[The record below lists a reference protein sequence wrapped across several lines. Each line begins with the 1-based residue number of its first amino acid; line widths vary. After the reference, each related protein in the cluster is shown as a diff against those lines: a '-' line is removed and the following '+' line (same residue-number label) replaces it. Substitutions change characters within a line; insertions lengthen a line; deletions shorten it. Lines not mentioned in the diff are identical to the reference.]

1 MSGQAAGRGR
11 VLLVD
16 QWVAEWVTRH
26 GGAAGPRRNPARAT
40 LKARCPLGRHDH
52 HRGYG
57 QGGDEGADS
66 GCVNDV
72 WWSED
77 GREWHEVE
85 GSPWPA
91 RHAASVWVH
100 QGSLWMAAGSRTDI
114 ANGCRSDVWRLRKEA
129 SL

>member
-1 MSGQAAGRGR
+1 MG
-11 VLLVD
+11 
-16 QWVAEWVTRH
+16 
-26 GGAAGPRRNPARAT
+26 GGALLGGYLAQRAS
-40 LKARCPLGRHDH
+40 CGQDGFCGLGVAQD
-52 HRGYG
+52 G
-57 QGGDEGADS
+57 QGEDESADS

-85 GSPWPA
+85 GTPWPA

-114 ANGCRSDVWRLRKEA
+114 SNGCRSDVWRLRKEA